1 MDVISLSS
9 GNKLA
14 GRYRVLQK
22 LGEGSFAETFLS
34 EDEHLPNA
42 FQCVIKKLKTAVDD
56 EAKLNI
62 AKRLFDEEARTL
74 HQLGSHPNIPQ
85 LLAHF
90 EENNEFYL
98 VEEYIAGT
106 SLYQE
111 LSAGQQWSESYVIK
125 LLKDILFALSFVH
138 QKQVIHRDI
147 KPSNIIRRES
157 DGQIVLIDFGAVK
170 QVANQASD
178 ENSHIAPHTVIV
190 GTPGYMPGEQLR
202 GSPRM
207 SSDVYATGM
216 IGIYAL
222 TGLNPA
228 LGQLPEDES
237 TAEILWQDRAS
248 VSPELASIINKM
260 VAYDFRQRYPSA
272 KEALEALNALT
283 MYHQD
288 NSPTILN
295 QATVVANPSVGS
307 GIPVTNSNGGSRNDS
322 SSWVTSTHSEVA
334 QGSSVRSSSGSSGIT
349 INTGL
354 GSSIGLSNGSVGS
367 ASLEPTSVSP
377 MHSDSARFDGGISI
391 GKAALNGSDSSLEP
405 TSISSLGSDGASN
418 GTLNGLSEQTSVG
431 TYVVSNARP
440 AEISKPISSEDAKIR
455 KGSPLKVVAFGGVA
469 IVALGAIAAIASPN
483 IEPICTALNNCSA
496 NVKFGSVYKKASNSA
511 ETALGVLNSAKS
523 LNDLKG
529 AQTQLQQS
537 IQQLSA
543 VPKTVDS
550 YSDAQKLLPNYQ
562 KQLKNLQEKISL
574 ETKAQQDL
582 QQASAIANKVLT
594 QKKAPESLAA
604 LTDNRAKLQQA
615 TQRLDKIPNTSLSD
629 PQRQTQKQA
638 YLKKSKELDVEI
650 QKQVAAEAAA
660 QRQRQREAA
669 AAAPAYSGSGGGSSG
684 GGGGSG
690 YQSGGGSS
698 GGTEGQGGSSAPP
711 PANNWNSGSSSV
723 AQDPPPPAAAPQ
735 EPLWGNGGGGGGSQ
749 AAPPPSNSGGGGG
762 EPLW

>member
-56 EAKLNI
+56 EARLTI

-90 EENNEFYL
+90 EENNGFYL

-111 LSAGQQWSESYVIK
+111 LLAGQQWGESYVIK

-178 ENSHIAPHTVIV
+178 ENSHVAPHTVIV

-295 QATVVANPSVGS
+295 QATVTTNPPMGRSS
-307 GIPVTNSNGGSRNDS
+307 GVTNTNGGSLNDS
-322 SSWVTSTHSEVA
+322 RW
-334 QGSSVRSSSGSSGIT
+334 GSSINPEASQSVSTSGIT

-354 GSSIGLSNGSVGS
+354 GSSIGSPESVGS
-367 ASLEPTSVSP
+367 AALEATSISSLYVNTAGSNSGGINSGNGVPNGANTALEPTSVS
-377 MHSDSARFDGGISI
+377 S
-391 GKAALNGSDSSLEP
+391 
-405 TSISSLGSDGASN
+405 SISASN
-418 GTLNGLSEQTSVG
+418 GSSIGPSNGSSEQTSMG
-431 TYVVSNARP
+431 TYVISNARP
-440 AEISKPISSEDAKIR
+440 AQISKPVLDPDAKIR

-469 IVALGAIAAIASPN
+469 ILALGAIAVFASPN
-483 IEPICTALNNCSA
+483 IESICNAFNNCSA
-496 NVKFGSVYKKASNSA
+496 NVKFGSVYKKASSSA
-511 ETALGVLNSAKS
+511 DTAVGVMNSAKS

-537 IQQLSA
+537 VQQLSA

-550 YSDAQKLLPNYQ
+550 YSNAQKLLPNYQ
-562 KQLKNLQEKISL
+562 KQLKNLQEKITL
-574 ETKAQQDL
+574 EAKAQQDL
-582 QQASAIANKVLT
+582 QQASAIANPVLT
-594 QKKAPESLAA
+594 QKKSPDSLAA

-638 YLKKSKELDVEI
+638 YLKRSKELDTEI
-650 QKQVAAEAAA
+650 QKKTAEEEAA

-669 AAAPAYSGSGGGSSG
+669 ASAPADSGSGGGS
-684 GGGGSG
+684 GSG
-690 YQSGGGSS
+690 YQSGGGGSS
-698 GGTEGQGGSSAPP
+698 GGTEGQGGGSNTAPP

-723 AQDPPPPAAAPQ
+723 PQDPAPAPQ
-735 EPLWGNGGGGGGSQ
+735 PQAPAPRETPLWGPSKGGGGAEPLW
-749 AAPPPSNSGGGGG
+749 
-762 EPLW
+762 

>member
-125 LLKDILFALSFVH
+125 LLKDILYALSFVH

-283 MYHQD
+283 MYHQN

-295 QATVVANPSVGS
+295 QATVVANPAMGS
-307 GIPVTNSNGGSRNDS
+307 GIPVNNSNGGSRNDS
-322 SSWVTSTHSEVA
+322 SSWGASTRPEAS
-334 QGSSVRSSSGSSGIT
+334 QGSSVRSSGSSSGIT

-354 GSSIGLSNGSVGS
+354 GSSIGIPNGSVGS
-367 ASLEPTSVSP
+367 AALEPTSVSP
-377 MHSDSARFDGGISI
+377 MHSDAAKFDGGISI
-391 GKAALNGSDSSLEP
+391 GSGFPNGSDSSLEP
-405 TSISSLGSDGASN
+405 TSISSFGSGSASN
-418 GTLNGLSEQTSVG
+418 GSSEQTSVG

-440 AEISKPISSEDAKIR
+440 AEISKSISSPDAKIR
-455 KGSPLKVVAFGGVA
+455 KGSPLKVVAFGGMA
-469 IVALGAIAAIASPN
+469 IVALGAITAIASPN

-511 ETALGVLNSAKS
+511 ETALGVINSAKS

-537 IQQLSA
+537 VQQLSA

-562 KQLKNLQEKISL
+562 KQLKNLQEKIGL

-582 QQASAIANKVLT
+582 QQAGAIANKVLS

-604 LTDNRAKLQQA
+604 LTDSRAKLQQA

-638 YLKKSKELDVEI
+638 YLKKSKELDAEI
-650 QKQVAAEAAA
+650 QKQAAAEEAA

-669 AAAPAYSGSGGGSSG
+669 AAAPAYSGSGGGS
-684 GGGGSG
+684 GSG
-690 YQSGGGSS
+690 YQSGGGGSS
-698 GGTEGQGGSSAPP
+698 GGSEGQGEGSAPP

-723 AQDPPPPAAAPQ
+723 AQDSPPPAAAPQ
-735 EPLWGNGGGGGGSQ
+735 EPLWGNGSGGGGGSSQQ
-749 AAPPPSNSGGGGG
+749 AAPAPSNGGGGGG

>member
-56 EAKLNI
+56 EARLTI

-90 EENNEFYL
+90 EENNGFYL

-111 LSAGQQWSESYVIK
+111 LAAGQQWSESYVTK

-170 QVANQASD
+170 QVANQALD

-237 TAEILWQDRAS
+237 TAEILWQDRTS

-283 MYHQD
+283 MYRQD

-295 QATVVANPSVGS
+295 QPTLTANLPMGS
-307 GIPVTNSNGGSRNDS
+307 GIPINGNGGSLHDAS
-322 SSWVTSTHSEVA
+322 GWGSIAKSEAA
-334 QGSSVRSSSGSSGIT
+334 QGASSSGSGIT
-349 INTGL
+349 INTGS
-354 GSSIGLSNGSVGS
+354 GGDSSVGVPNGSVGS
-367 ASLEPTSVSP
+367 AALEPTSVSP
-377 MHSDSARFDGGISI
+377 IHADAARFDGGIRV
-391 GKAALNGSDSSLEP
+391 GNGVPNASHPSLEA
-405 TSISSLGSDGASN
+405 TSISSSGVPSNGIPNGVSN
-418 GTLNGLSEQTSVG
+418 GTPNGSLDQTSMG

-440 AEISKPISSEDAKIR
+440 AEISKPISNLGAKVR
-455 KGSPLKVVAFGGVA
+455 KGSPLKVIGFGGVA
-469 IVALGAIAAIASPN
+469 IVGLGAIAAFASPN

-511 ETALGVLNSAKS
+511 ETALGVINSAKS
-523 LNDLKG
+523 LTDLKG

-537 IQQLSA
+537 VQQLGT
-543 VPKTVDS
+543 VPKAVDS

-562 KQLKNLQEKISL
+562 KQLKNLQEKITL

-582 QQASAIANKVLT
+582 QQAGAIANTVLT
-594 QKKAPESLAA
+594 QKKSPNSLAA
-604 LTDNRAKLQQA
+604 LTDNKAKLQQA
-615 TQRLDKIPNTSLSD
+615 TQRLDKIPNTSLSA

-638 YLKKSKELDVEI
+638 YLKKSKELDAEI
-650 QKQVAAEAAA
+650 QKQAAAEDAF

-669 AAAPAYSGSGGGSSG
+669 AAPAYTAPSGSGAQPSS
-684 GGGGSG
+684 
-690 YQSGGGSS
+690 GGSS
-698 GGTEGQGGSSAPP
+698 GGTEPQTDSGSYNTAPP

-723 AQDPPPPAAAPQ
+723 ARDPDPAPAPR
-735 EPLWGNGGGGGGSQ
+735 ETPLWGGGGGGSQ
-749 AAPPPSNSGGGGG
+749 QAAPPPSKGGGGA

>member
-56 EAKLNI
+56 EARLAI

-90 EENNEFYL
+90 EENNGFYL

-111 LSAGQQWSESYVIK
+111 LAAGQQWSESYVTK

-170 QVANQASD
+170 QVANQTLD

-248 VSPELASIINKM
+248 VSPELASIIDKM

-272 KEALEALNALT
+272 KEALEALNALS
-283 MYHQD
+283 MYRQD
-288 NSPTILN
+288 NSPTMLN
-295 QATVVANPSVGS
+295 QSTVTATPPMGSGVTTNGNGDSLNNASGWSSIANPEAS
-307 GIPVTNSNGGSRNDS
+307 
-322 SSWVTSTHSEVA
+322 
-334 QGSSVRSSSGSSGIT
+334 QGASSSGSSGIT
-349 INTGL
+349 INTGGG
-354 GSSIGLSNGSVGS
+354 GSSVGVPNGSVGS
-367 ASLEPTSVSP
+367 ATLEPTSVSP
-377 MHSDSARFDGGISI
+377 LHADAARVDSEIRVGNGVPNASHPSLETTSI
-391 GKAALNGSDSSLEP
+391 GSSGGTSNGSL
-405 TSISSLGSDGASN
+405 
-418 GTLNGLSEQTSVG
+418 EQTSMG

-440 AEISKPISSEDAKIR
+440 AEISKPISNPDVKVR
-455 KGSPLKVVAFGGVA
+455 KGSSLKVIGFGGVA
-469 IVALGAIAAIASPN
+469 IVGLGAIAAFASPN

-511 ETALGVLNSAKS
+511 ETALGVINSAKS
-523 LNDLKG
+523 LTDLKG

-537 IQQLSA
+537 VQQLGT
-543 VPKTVDS
+543 VPKAVDR

-562 KQLKNLQEKISL
+562 KQLKNLQEKITL

-582 QQASAIANKVLT
+582 QQAGAIANTVLT
-594 QKKAPESLAA
+594 QKKLPDSLAA
-604 LTDNRAKLQQA
+604 LTDNKAKLQQA
-615 TQRLDKIPNTSLSD
+615 TQRLDKIPNTSLSA

-638 YLKKSKELDVEI
+638 YLKKSKELDAEI
-650 QKQVAAEAAA
+650 QKQAAAEDAF

-669 AAAPAYSGSGGGSSG
+669 AAPAYSGA
-684 GGGGSG
+684 GSG
-690 YQSGGGSS
+690 SGSQPNGSGSS
-698 GGTEGQGGSSAPP
+698 GGTEPQGDGGSYNTAPP
-711 PANNWNSGSSSV
+711 PANNWNSEPSSV
-723 AQDPPPPAAAPQ
+723 ARDPAPAPAPR
-735 EPLWGNGGGGGGSQ
+735 ETPLWGGGGGSQQ
-749 AAPPPSNSGGGGG
+749 AAPPPSNGGGGA

>member
-22 LGEGSFAETFLS
+22 LGEGSFAETFLA

-90 EENNEFYL
+90 EEHNEFYL

-111 LSAGQQWSESYVIK
+111 LSTGQQWSESYVTK
-125 LLKDILFALSFVH
+125 LLKDILYALSFVH

-170 QVANQASD
+170 QVASQASD
-178 ENSHIAPHTVIV
+178 ENSHIAAHTVIV

-248 VSPELASIINKM
+248 ISPELASIINKM

-272 KEALEALNALT
+272 KEALEALNALA
-283 MYHQD
+283 MYRQD

-295 QATVVANPSVGS
+295 QATVTTHSLMGS
-307 GIPVTNSNGGSRNDS
+307 SDATPNSGSFNDS
-322 SSWVTSTHSEVA
+322 SRWDSKISSKRS
-334 QGSSVRSSSGSSGIT
+334 QGFSNSGIT
-349 INTGL
+349 VNTRPGN
-354 GSSIGLSNGSVGS
+354 SIGSGSV
-367 ASLEPTSVSP
+367 A
-377 MHSDSARFDGGISI
+377 
-391 GKAALNGSDSSLEP
+391 LEP
-405 TSISSLGSDGASN
+405 TSIGSIHAAARFNGGISVGNGVPKGSNTASEPTSI
-418 GTLNGLSEQTSVG
+418 GTLETPSEQTSVG
-431 TYVVSNARP
+431 TYVISSARP
-440 AEISKPISSEDAKIR
+440 AEISKPSSNLDANIYR
-455 KGSPLKVVAFGGVA
+455 GSPLKVIAFGGSA
-469 IVALGAIAAIASPN
+469 IVALGAITTLASPN
-483 IEPICTALNNCSA
+483 IEPICNALNNCSA
-496 NVKFGSVYKKASNSA
+496 NVKFASVYKKASNNA
-511 ETALGVLNSAKS
+511 ETALGIINSAKS
-523 LNDLKG
+523 LGDLKG

-537 IQQLSA
+537 VQQLGT
-543 VPKTVDS
+543 VPKTVDR

-562 KQLKNLQEKISL
+562 KQLKNLQEKIIL

-582 QQASAIANKVLT
+582 QQAGAIANTVLT
-594 QKKAPESLAA
+594 QKKAPNSLAA
-604 LTDNRAKLQQA
+604 LTDNKTKLQQA
-615 TQRLDKIPNTSLSD
+615 TQRLDTIPSTSLSA
-629 PQRQTQKQA
+629 PQRQIQKQA
-638 YLKKSKELDVEI
+638 YLKKSKELDTEI
-650 QKQVAAEAAA
+650 QKQAAAEEAA
-660 QRQRQREAA
+660 QWQRQREAA
-669 AAAPAYSGSGGGSSG
+669 ATAPAYSGSSGFSSGAEPLGEGGGSNA
-684 GGGGSG
+684 
-690 YQSGGGSS
+690 
-698 GGTEGQGGSSAPP
+698 APP
-711 PANNWNSGSSSV
+711 PADNWNSGSSSV
-723 AQDPPPPAAAPQ
+723 AQDPPPPAAAK
-735 EPLWGNGGGGGGSQ
+735 EPLWGNGSGGGSSQ
-749 AAPPPSNSGGGGG
+749 EAAPPPSSNSGSSGA